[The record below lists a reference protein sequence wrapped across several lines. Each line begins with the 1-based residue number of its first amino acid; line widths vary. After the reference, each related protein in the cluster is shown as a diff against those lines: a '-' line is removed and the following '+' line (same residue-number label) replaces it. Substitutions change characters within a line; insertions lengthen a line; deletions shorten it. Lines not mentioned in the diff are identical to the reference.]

1 VAEQFTETV
10 DCRGFH
16 FKISDPVLPEAE
28 IGEAVD
34 ELRVSDSES
43 KYATLGAIESGAGN
57 GDALVKVFH
66 EMFDQRCRCG
76 ADVRVAGLAVHLRMG
91 YEGLDKLFL
100 FLVLFVPVKVQEIVD
115 AESVRGGY
123 EAVDANIRLQRT

>member
-1 VAEQFTETV
+1 MAEQFTETV

-34 ELRVSDSES
+34 KLRVSDSES
-43 KYATLGAIESGAGN
+43 KYASLGAVESGAGD
-57 GDALVKVFH
+57 GDALMKVFH
-66 EMFDQRCRCG
+66 EVFDQRCRCG

-91 YEGLDKLFL
+91 DEGLEELFL
-100 FLVLFVPVKVQEIVD
+100 FFVLFVAVKIKKVVD
-115 AESVRGGY
+115 AESVRGGN
-123 EAVDANIRLQRT
+123 EAV